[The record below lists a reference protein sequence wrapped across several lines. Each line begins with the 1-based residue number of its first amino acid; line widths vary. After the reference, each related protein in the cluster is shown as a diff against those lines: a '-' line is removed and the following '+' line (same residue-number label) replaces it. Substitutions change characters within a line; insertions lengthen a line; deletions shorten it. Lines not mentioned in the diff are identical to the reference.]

1 MNEDEKAESNAKRDT
16 AKNAALH
23 SLGYRANG
31 QDPETGALPGGI
43 GADYGKVKIW
53 NLAEKK
59 YVEMWPVDAAE
70 AIAGGGATLD
80 KPGNEPE
87 AE

>member
-1 MNEDEKAESNAKRDT
+1 MDQQELEEHNKKRDG

-23 SLGYRANG
+23 SLGFRACG

-70 AIAGGGATLD
+70 AIASGGYVLD
-80 KPGNEPE
+80 KPEE
-87 AE
+87 EI